1 MKRIPE
7 LLVLMLFLSSIPVQA
22 NTLVHSRIAA
32 VTLYSGQALVQ
43 REATIEAESGVNTL
57 ELPINAFSI
66 DAPSATA
73 KVFGKGRIISV
84 QVKTVPLPA
93 PPQQKIR
100 ELEDRIEKLN
110 QEKQAVLDR
119 KKAASR
125 QEAFLDAVSEF
136 SQTQVPK
143 DLETR
148 MLDPEALTATFELLG
163 DRFHE
168 VYRRMTE
175 FDREIAKIEADI
187 RVARRQL
194 SELRNPG
201 DDRQQVIEVVF
212 DSAEKQQIRI
222 LADYVAYNAHWAPV
236 YRVAVPQEKE
246 AVDLTMNARIVQKTG
261 EDWSDVT
268 LSISNAVPL
277 RGVSLPSLSTWW
289 LDLPR
294 PRVQAEA
301 PQSAGRQT
309 FGKLMRA
316 QPEAEMAKKETAIAD
331 AAEYAAARKKDAGT
345 AFEYELT
352 RPVSVASR
360 QKETL
365 LPLYTKALSGKFFY
379 YCVPRINTRAYL
391 VSEVKP
397 DKEMLAGPMHVYF
410 AGHYMGKTQFN
421 PESRDNRFLLAL
433 GADRAVQ
440 VRRKK
445 VADQVDETLFGKFE
459 RSMVVRELG
468 YRISIENRKEESV
481 QIRLL
486 DQVPVAKTD
495 KIEVED
501 MAFDP
506 EPDEKDYQDQ
516 SGVMMWQMEVN
527 SQASESIDIGFTVA
541 YPKDQPPVGL

>member
-32 VTLYSGQALVQ
+32 VTLYSDQALVQ

-73 KVFGKGRIISV
+73 KVFGEGSIISV
-84 QVKTVPLPA
+84 QIKTVPLSA
-93 PPQQKIR
+93 PPQEKIGA
-100 ELEDRIEKLN
+100 LEDRIEKLK

-119 KKAASR
+119 KNAASR

-168 VYRRMTE
+168 VYRRISE
-175 FDREIAKIEADI
+175 FDREAANIEADI
-187 RVARRQL
+187 RLAQRQL

-212 DSAEKQQIRI
+212 DSAEKQEIRI
-222 LADYVAYNAHWAPV
+222 IADYVAYNAYWAPV
-236 YRVAVPQEKE
+236 YRIAVGEDKE

-268 LSISNAVPL
+268 LSISNAIPL
-277 RGVSLPSLSTWW
+277 KGVRLPSLSTWW

-301 PQSAGRQT
+301 PRSAGRQT
-309 FGKLMRA
+309 FGKLMRS
-316 QPEAEMAKKETAIAD
+316 QPEAEMAKKETASAD
-331 AAEYAAARKKDAGT
+331 AAGYAAARKKDAGT

-365 LPLYTKALSGKFFY
+365 LPLYTKSLYGKFFY

-391 VSEVKP
+391 VCEVKP
-397 DKEMLAGPMHVYF
+397 DREMLAGPMHVYF
-410 AGHYMGKTQFN
+410 TGHYMGKTQFN
-421 PESRDNRFLLAL
+421 PESRDNRFLLAM

-445 VADQVDETLFGKFE
+445 VVDQVDETLFGKFE

-468 YRISIENRKEESV
+468 YRISIENRKEESI

-486 DQVPVAKTD
+486 DQVPVARTD

-506 EPDEKDYQDQ
+506 EPDGKDYQDQ

-527 SQASESIDIGFTVA
+527 PRASESIDIGFTVA